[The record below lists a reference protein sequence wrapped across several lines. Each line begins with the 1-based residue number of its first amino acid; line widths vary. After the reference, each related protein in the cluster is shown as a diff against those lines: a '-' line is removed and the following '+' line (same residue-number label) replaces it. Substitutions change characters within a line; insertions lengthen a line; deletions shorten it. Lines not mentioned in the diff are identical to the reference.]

1 MKFDEVVEQ
10 ARSLSME
17 GVGDADY
24 EDYELW
30 LGSFEGEN
38 FKWKVISKFNDFN
51 KAFKA
56 FKDFC
61 DKQASYSQEELKEV
75 WSSPR
80 LDIELRQ
87 GNKMLNWMGLYS
99 RKVDK
104 DLTAERE
111 ASKKKKEEPKQE
123 QVIDY
128 TLILLSG

>member
-1 MKFDEVVEQ
+1 MKYDDIVEQ
-10 ARSLSME
+10 TRLESME
-17 GVGDADY
+17 GVEDAEY

-38 FKWKVISKFNDFN
+38 FKWKVIKKFNNFK

-56 FKDFC
+56 FKEFC
-61 DKQASYSQEELKEV
+61 DTQQSYSQDELKEV

-87 GNKMLNWMGLYS
+87 GKKMLNWMGLYS

-104 DLTAERE
+104 DLEHERE
-111 ASKKKKEEPKQE
+111 RAHTKKKEKEPDE
-123 QVIDY
+123 D
-128 TLILLSG
+128 